1 MTNEQIIA
9 RLMLEIECCFEYM
22 NYDGEEQRAE
32 ATDFMDKLVK
42 AGYKKYPDWY
52 RQTEAEKEEIKNLLT
67 LTP

>member
-1 MTNEQIIA
+1 
-9 RLMLEIECCFEYM
+9 MLEIECCFEYM